1 MRKTVQL
8 TLLVIILSIANLV
21 LDKVLQLNQQ
31 NNLYDPDHDS
41 IILPIMDMY
50 VLSFLIFTFT
60 VLGIFLPRRK
70 YFNFVAIL
78 FASLAALIS
87 LGSIFLWLTPDHYW
101 IAGCNSLL
109 TLFSFYLLYS
119 AWTLRRG
126 SKKLDTE
133 N

>member
-8 TLLVIILSIANLV
+8 TLLVIILSIANSV
-21 LDKVLQLNQQ
+21 LDWVLQVNQF

-41 IILPIMDMY
+41 IIIPIMDMY
-50 VLSFLIFTFT
+50 VLSFLIFIFT

-78 FASLAALIS
+78 FMFLATLTSLC
-87 LGSIFLWLTPDHYW
+87 SIFSWLTPDHYW

-119 AWTLRRG
+119 SWTSRQG
-126 SKKLDTE
+126 ITKLDNE

>member
-31 NNLYDPDHDS
+31 NNLYDPDQDS
-41 IILPIMDMY
+41 IIIPIMDMY

-70 YFNFVAIL
+70 YFNFVAIH
-78 FASLAALIS
+78 AA
-87 LGSIFLWLTPDHYW
+87 
-101 IAGCNSLL
+101 AGPELEDYCER
-109 TLFSFYLLYS
+109 F
-119 AWTLRRG
+119 
-126 SKKLDTE
+126 
-133 N
+133 